1 MKTPAA
7 STLDPRFVYLTDKG
21 AVARKR
27 QIGLIPGAAAP
38 VLTLEL
44 PPALRGQA
52 REQVA
57 RRQILDR
64 FGLGEDDVDM
74 WPFVLSSTDNAGAWT
89 KVLIADSA
97 SVADWR
103 ERAGTQ
109 AKTVL
114 PDYLALPTAQD
125 LWTLHQTRDNTIAVR
140 LGPDDGFS
148 ATPDMA
154 LRLLKKRLG
163 KAPKA
168 ALSIGAL
175 DPAITDLLN
184 DHKISVVTQ
193 TSELPALGVSTPKS
207 LGHDELTANL
217 LRDPQMARTT
227 LRRRVLPWRWP
238 LLFGALAAGLWS
250 ASSILETQRIDD
262 RTRAITVQTQDV
274 VRANFVPAGPILDVR
289 SQVSRALASM
299 RAATEETTTEVT
311 TLELFGRASEVIAQS
326 TAFPELIT
334 ATQDKSLT
342 IILRVDDF
350 AAADRIA
357 DALRDVSLNV
367 EIVESRVSDSASGVR
382 TELNIRDGAA
392 Q

>member
-74 WPFVLSSTDNAGAWT
+74 WPFVLSPTDNAGAWT

-114 PDYLALPTAQD
+114 PDY
-125 LWTLHQTRDNTIAVR
+125 
-140 LGPDDGFS
+140 
-148 ATPDMA
+148 
-154 LRLLKKRLG
+154 
-163 KAPKA
+163 
-168 ALSIGAL
+168 
-175 DPAITDLLN
+175 
-184 DHKISVVTQ
+184 
-193 TSELPALGVSTPKS
+193 
-207 LGHDELTANL
+207 
-217 LRDPQMARTT
+217 
-227 LRRRVLPWRWP
+227 
-238 LLFGALAAGLWS
+238 
-250 ASSILETQRIDD
+250 
-262 RTRAITVQTQDV
+262 
-274 VRANFVPAGPILDVR
+274 
-289 SQVSRALASM
+289 
-299 RAATEETTTEVT
+299 
-311 TLELFGRASEVIAQS
+311 
-326 TAFPELIT
+326 
-334 ATQDKSLT
+334 
-342 IILRVDDF
+342 
-350 AAADRIA
+350 
-357 DALRDVSLNV
+357 
-367 EIVESRVSDSASGVR
+367 
-382 TELNIRDGAA
+382 
-392 Q
+392 